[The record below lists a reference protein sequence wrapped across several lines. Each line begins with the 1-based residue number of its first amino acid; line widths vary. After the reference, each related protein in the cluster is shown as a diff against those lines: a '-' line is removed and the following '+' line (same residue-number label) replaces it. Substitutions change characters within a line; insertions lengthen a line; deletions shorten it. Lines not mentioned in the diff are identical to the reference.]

1 MEKSEEPKAYTNSSR
16 LQTMFKHFTHKK
28 IHKQTAVAEEPD
40 QPVLT
45 EEAEAFLQRIAE
57 EGTPPPLPQRRP
69 PSPQRPL
76 DLPVVG
82 DTEANDAQLTL
93 YQAKDTP
100 LPEAPDTPTI
110 ETPIILSEDE
120 NEETAKR
127 KERESVP
134 VRPGKKKTKWSFL
147 RRDSRD
153 SKRKSQITASDD
165 LLSAAEGLK
174 SPDAQ
179 PNEDGTVS
187 DQEAQKEEQE
197 MANVLDQLNLAAVN
211 NRVFSLSNESQELLR
226 KYAFYAIIEL

>member
-1 MEKSEEPKAYTNSSR
+1 
-16 LQTMFKHFTHKK
+16 MFKHFTHKK
-28 IHKQTAVAEEPD
+28 LHKQTAVAEAPD
-40 QPVLT
+40 QPVLSD
-45 EEAEAFLQRIAE
+45 EDEAFLQRIAE

-69 PSPQRPL
+69 PSPQGPL
-76 DLPVVG
+76 DLPVAG
-82 DTEANDAQLTL
+82 DTEANDAQLVL
-93 YQAKDTP
+93 YEAKDTP
-100 LPEAPDTPTI
+100 LPEAPDTPKVA
-110 ETPIILSEDE
+110 TPIILSEDE
-120 NEETAKR
+120 SEETVKG
-127 KERESVP
+127 KGKESVP
-134 VRPGKKKTKWSFL
+134 MRSGKKKPKWSFL

-226 KYAFYAIIEL
+226 KYAFYIVNEVR

>member
-1 MEKSEEPKAYTNSSR
+1 
-16 LQTMFKHFTHKK
+16 MFKHFTHKK
-28 IHKQTAVAEEPD
+28 LHKQTAVAEQTD
-40 QPVLT
+40 QPVLS
-45 EEAEAFLQRIAE
+45 EEDEAFLQRIAE

-82 DTEANDAQLTL
+82 DTEANDAQLML
-93 YQAKDTP
+93 YEAKDTP
-100 LPEAPDTPTI
+100 LPEAPDTPTV

-120 NEETAKR
+120 SEGTAKLKG
-127 KERESVP
+127 KELEP
-134 VRPGKKKTKWSFL
+134 VSSGKKKTKWSFL

-153 SKRKSQITASDD
+153 SKRKSQITASND
-165 LLSAAEGLK
+165 LLSAAESLK

-187 DQEAQKEEQE
+187 DEEAQKEEQE

-211 NRVFSLSNESQELLR
+211 NRVFSLSSESQELLR
-226 KYAFYAIIEL
+226 KYAFYTVIEV